1 MSQVIACIDGSAATV
16 AVCDYSA
23 WAAMQLDAPLLLL
36 HVLDDKRYPAASDL
50 SGNIGL
56 GSREQ
61 LLDELASLDEQR
73 AKIALQQGHGMLERA
88 KARALEDGVNQ
99 VQMRQRHG
107 DLNESLQDLEA
118 DTRLVVL
125 GLHGEDSS
133 SNPQLIG
140 SQVETVIRTAHRPLL
155 LTPTTYK
162 EPRSAMIAY
171 DGSPTT
177 QKGLQMVAQSPLFKG
192 LPVHV
197 VMVDADS
204 VDNHEKLKSA
214 ENVLKSYGHEVVTT
228 LRTGAV
234 EPTLHG
240 YQTEQDIDVLVM
252 GAYGH
257 SRLRQ
262 FLVGSTTTA
271 MLQTS
276 TRPVLILR

>member
-1 MSQVIACIDGSAATV
+1 MSQVIACIDGSATTV

-36 HVLDDKRYPAASDL
+36 HVLDDKRYPAATDL

-61 LLDELASLDEQR
+61 LLDELAALDEQR
-73 AKIALQQGHGMLERA
+73 AKLALQQGHGMLESA
-88 KARALEDGVNQ
+88 KARALEDGVAT

-107 DLNESLQDLEA
+107 DLNESLQDLES

-133 SNPQLIG
+133 TNPQLIG
-140 SQVETVIRTAHRPLL
+140 SHVETVIRTAHRPLL
-155 LTPTTYK
+155 LTPDTYK
-162 EPRSAMIAY
+162 QPRSAMIAY
-171 DGSPTT
+171 DGSATT
-177 QKGLQMVAQSPLFKG
+177 QKGVQMVAQSPLFKG
-192 LPVHV
+192 MPVHV
-197 VMVDADS
+197 VMVDADT
-204 VDNHEKLKSA
+204 VDNREKLTWA
-214 ENVLKSYGHEVVTT
+214 EKLLNSHGHEVVTA
-228 LRTGAV
+228 LRAGEV

-276 TRPVLILR
+276 TRPVLVLR